1 MAEHKMKLKFFKDL
15 EEKFLKTRDNEK
27 KKWVKEIKRQL
38 KPYYKIEINDNDY
51 FNNVEE
57 FHFIISLKTKLGNE
71 IELAIDDPFGGW
83 DWSCGVYIYKE
94 LPDEIENKLTYI
106 EDEDSCI
113 YKSDDV
119 NRTLKFLIEIAKKK
133 LV

>member
-1 MAEHKMKLKFFKDL
+1 MAEYKMKLKFFKDL

-27 KKWVKEIKRQL
+27 KKWVKEIKKIL
-38 KPYYKIEINDNDY
+38 KPYYKIEISDNDY
-51 FNNVEE
+51 FNNMEE
-57 FHFIISLKTKLGNE
+57 FHFVISLKTKLGNE

-83 DWSCGVYIYKE
+83 DWSCGVYVYKE
-94 LPDEIENKLTYI
+94 LPDEIENKLTYV

-119 NRTLKFLIEIAKKK
+119 NKALKFLIEIAKKK
-133 LV
+133 LI